1 MREVSKQNPDS
12 HIRHSNNAISSP
24 GQKEDES
31 CLARTVRC
39 LDELEEAVGKLCAV
53 SVYEDSL
60 LVNIDTVKLTIEI
73 PSTQRLES
81 ARQVLAGYIG
91 KRIGLLNLGASVEPV
106 RIRLIT
112 PQNQDAVK
120 CYK

>member
-12 HIRHSNNAISSP
+12 HIRHSNNAISSL
-24 GQKEDES
+24 GQKEDGS
-31 CLARTVRC
+31 CFARTVCC

-53 SVYEDSL
+53 SVYKDSL

-73 PSTQRLES
+73 PSTQRLEL